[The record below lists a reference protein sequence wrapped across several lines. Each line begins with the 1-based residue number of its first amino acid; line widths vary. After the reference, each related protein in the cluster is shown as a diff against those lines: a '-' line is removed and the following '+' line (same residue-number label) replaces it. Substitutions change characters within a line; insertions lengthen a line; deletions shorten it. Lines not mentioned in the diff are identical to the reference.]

1 MVGRVLLVDR
11 DTSWSS
17 YASKLLQR
25 EGYHT
30 ILAGNAQE
38 SLQKAPKAEPDLI
51 LLDSETAGARWE
63 TLVSELRGHA
73 PSTDIPVILI
83 TSHEKERD
91 ALLRHPR
98 PVNEV
103 LSKPI
108 SSDELARSIK
118 QLLQGRIA
126 RRSVISTGNDEMD
139 SKMGGGIPLGSLTL
153 IEGSS
158 GAGKS
163 VLVQQ
168 LIWGSLVDHYHL
180 ALFTSENTVSS
191 LVSQMQSL
199 NLGILDFL
207 LLGRFAVYAIE
218 VSGLVDR
225 APKALLDAVK
235 TQDWRDVVLIDSLT
249 AAIAHSPAEQVLRFL
264 EECKRLCA
272 QGMTIVVVLHSH
284 SITTELAI
292 RIRSLCDA
300 HLQLRT
306 EEMGQ
311 KLVHMMEVTKIRG
324 ADKTTGSIIS
334 FEVEPGWGMRLVPIN
349 KVKG

>member
-1 MVGRVLLVDR
+1 MVGRILFVDR

-25 EGYHT
+25 GGYHT
-30 ILAGNAQE
+30 ISASNAQE

-51 LLDSETAGARWE
+51 LLDSETAGTQWE
-63 TLVSELRGHA
+63 RLVKDLRKQV
-73 PSTDIPVILI
+73 PRIDTPVILI
-83 TSHEKERD
+83 TQHERERD
-91 ALLRHPR
+91 ALLRHPLT
-98 PVNEV
+98 VNEV

-108 SSDELARSIK
+108 GADELTRSIK
-118 QLLQGRIA
+118 QLLQGRVT
-126 RRSVISTGNDEMD
+126 RRSVISTGSGEIDN
-139 SKMGGGIPLGSLTL
+139 KMGGGIPLGSLTL

-158 GAGKS
+158 GSGKS

-168 LIWGSLVDHYHL
+168 MIWGSLADNYNL

-191 LVSQMQSL
+191 LVNQMESL

-207 LLGRFAVYAIE
+207 LLGRLAVYAIE
-218 VSGLVDR
+218 VSGLGEH
-225 APKALLDAVK
+225 APKLLLNAVK
-235 TQDWRDVVLIDSLT
+235 TQDWRDIAFIDSLT
-249 AAIAHSPAEQVLRFL
+249 AAIANSPPEQVLRFL

-284 SITTELAI
+284 SITPDLAI

-306 EEMGQ
+306 EEVGQ
-311 KLVHMMEVTKIRG
+311 RLLHMMEVTKVRG
-324 ADKTTGSIIS
+324 ADKTTGSIVS
-334 FEVEPGWGMRLVPIN
+334 FEVEPSWGMRIVPIN